1 MSCSNKSSIADDTVT
16 LITQNVKQCGQRV
29 KPARLH
35 IAATCNLCTSFIQTL
50 NQISLK
56 TMIYASSDYDGYI
69 CVTIGYLIFIA
80 LWAKPLINNATI
92 GSKKNAAE
100 AA

>member
-1 MSCSNKSSIADDTVT
+1 LVVALIILIFVSISFVT
-16 LITQNVKQCGQRV
+16 NIWRSLIPDVQ
-29 KPARLH
+29 ASF
-35 IAATCNLCTSFIQTL
+35 NLSLALVGFIPTFL
-50 NQISLK
+50 FLAYGVSIPVGML
-56 TMIYASSDYDGYI
+56 AI

-92 GSKKNAAE
+92 GSKKKAAE